1 MKTKESNGNVKQ
13 KKKHTKEEDEKKRSV
28 SCNSNQTHKKRIE
41 AKRINVYSCLI
52 MQVSVMLV
60 RIFMKHHFCSNML
73 MR

>member
-1 MKTKESNGNVKQ
+1 MKTKESNGNVKH
-13 KKKHTKEEDEKKRSV
+13 KKKTRKKKMRKKDRLV
-28 SCNSNQTHKKRIE
+28 IRIKHIKKRIE